1 MQRFDT
7 LQPLSRKPRRLL
19 GNAGRLALF
28 FSLCLLL
35 AAGLSSCKEV
45 KGFPT
50 GAITITVKPGD
61 TGNCAISPCRV
72 LFEMPAGDKDFQVL
86 GNQVDFGRYP
96 AGKTVNLGNFY
107 EPIAIEVVGAE
118 VPKTYVYIPIDW

>member
-1 MQRFDT
+1 MHCFDS
-7 LQPLSRKPRRLL
+7 LQPLSRKPRQLL
-19 GNAGRLALF
+19 SYAGRLALIS
-28 FSLCLLL
+28 SLCLLI

-72 LFEMPAGDKDFQVL
+72 LFEMPAGDEDFQVL
-86 GNQVDFGRYP
+86 GNTIDFGRYP

-107 EPIAIEVVGAE
+107 EPIAIEVVGAQ
-118 VPKTYVYIPIDW
+118 VPKTYVYIPIAW

>member
-1 MQRFDT
+1 MHGFDT
-7 LQPLSRKPRRLL
+7 RQPFSRTPKRRLDS
-19 GNAGRLALF
+19 GGRLAVVC
-28 FSLCLLL
+28 SLGLLL

-50 GAITITVKPGD
+50 GAITIRVKPGD
-61 TGNCAISPCRV
+61 AGNCAISPCRV
-72 LFEMPAGDKDFQVL
+72 LFEMPAGSEDYQLL

-107 EPIAIEVVGAE
+107 EPIAIEVVGAQ
-118 VPKTYVYIPIDW
+118 VPKTYVYIPVDW